1 MPSKKYRA
9 KVKSNKPNVA
19 PHRVNMDNKDD
30 KSLFNLGRAHY
41 VVQEMLG
48 RPRKRF
54 NLLLTTDEGDYLSTE
69 DSLSEGL
76 IMSVLKRHGDQN
88 EEKCGGWCLLYLMES
103 LQMDDDK
110 TFFFY
115 ANLRDVPEVNK
126 FGQADPYEYVYWKE
140 STS

>member
-1 MPSKKYRA
+1 MPSKKQRA

-19 PHRVNMDNKDD
+19 PHRVKMDNKDD
-30 KSLFNLGRAHY
+30 KSLFNLGRSHY
-41 VVQEMLG
+41 LIQEMLS

-54 NLLLTTDEGDYLSTE
+54 NLLLTTDEGDWLTTE
-69 DSLSEGL
+69 DSLMEGN
-76 IMSVLKRHGDQN
+76 IMGRLKRLAEQN
-88 EEKCGGWCLLYLMES
+88 EEKFGGWMLLYVMETIK
-103 LQMDDDK
+103 MDDDK

-140 STS
+140 TTF